1 MAEHRTR
8 ILLAMDG
15 SDQAFE
21 AARYA
26 SQLFAPNQIDVVLFH
41 VTTKIPESFWDIEED
56 PELRPKEADP
66 RAPENQQ
73 EKEIQE
79 LLERARQLFLDRG
92 VPEDAVIAKIQERQV
107 GIARDIIH
115 ESERDYQG
123 VVLGRWGMSLLKD
136 FLWGSIADKLLGR
149 LTHVPLCVVGGT
161 PHVGKIL
168 VGLDGS
174 EGAMRAVDY
183 VGTMVSAHLEVSL
196 YHAVRALDEK
206 ISHKAEKSM
215 KSVFEKA
222 IQSSGKCRL
231 SSQPNHS
238 EDGDGSTQ
246 SGRSYYPICSEGW
259 IWDHCCGAKRS
270 FRGGRVLHGPGKQ
283 QGHSYGSGIGRLGGE
298 LACIIHESSGFVNK
312 HPQ

>member
-1 MAEHRTR
+1 EHRTR

-21 AARYA
+21 AARYV

-161 PHVGKIL
+161 PQVGKIL

-215 KSVFEKA
+215 KSVFEEATSRLENGGFRRNQITARTATGVLSRAGA
-222 IQSSGKCRL
+222 IIQYALKGGYGTIVVGRRGL
-231 SSQPNHS
+231 SEVEEFPM
-238 EDGDGSTQ
+238 
-246 SGRSYYPICSEGW
+246 
-259 IWDHCCGAKRS
+259 
-270 FRGGRVLHGPGKQ
+270 GRVSNKVIHMA
-283 QGHSYGSGIGRLGGE
+283 RE
-298 LACIIHESSGFVNK
+298 LAV
-312 HPQ
+312 

>member
-1 MAEHRTR
+1 MAERRTR

-26 SQLFAPNQIDVVLFH
+26 SRLFAPNQIDVVLFH
-41 VTTKIPESFWDIEED
+41 VTTKIPESFWDLEED
-56 PELRPKEADP
+56 PELMLKEAALSGSEHQ
-66 RAPENQQ
+66 RAQA
-73 EKEIQE
+73 IQE
-79 LLERARQLFLDRG
+79 IMERARQLFLDRG
-92 VPEDAVIAKIQERQV
+92 LPEDSVITKIQERQV
-107 GIARDIIH
+107 GIARDIIF

-168 VGLDGS
+168 VGMDAS

-196 YHAVRALDEK
+196 YHAVRALDEE

-222 IQSSGKCRL
+222 TSRL
-231 SSQPNHS
+231 ENAGFRRNQITSRTATGVLSRAGAVIRYALKGGYGTIVVGRRGLS
-238 EDGDGSTQ
+238 EVEEFSM
-246 SGRSYYPICSEGW
+246 
-259 IWDHCCGAKRS
+259 
-270 FRGGRVLHGPGKQ
+270 GRVSNKVIHMAK
-283 QGHSYGSGIGRLGGE
+283 E
-298 LACIIHESSGFVNK
+298 LAVWVVS
-312 HPQ
+312 